1 MKKIFTLLFIGFFI
15 FSCEF
20 DEGFE
25 EMNVNP
31 AKANQIEVGNK
42 LTWTMLQTSG
52 GRFENWR
59 NSLILNSVLIQH
71 NATTPSYWVGD
82 KYYPIAGYANPY
94 YTSLWD
100 RNYPTA
106 VKLSLIHI

>member
-52 GRFENWR
+52 GRFENSTTQKKPTQSKKGKKKQTLR
-59 NSLILNSVLIQH
+59 NPELRL
-71 NATTPSYWVGD
+71 
-82 KYYPIAGYANPY
+82 
-94 YTSLWD
+94 
-100 RNYPTA
+100 
-106 VKLSLIHI
+106 

>member
-1 MKKIFTLLFIGFFI
+1 MKKLLTIICIGFFI

-42 LTWTMLQTSG
+42 QTSYN
-52 GRFENWR
+52 R
-59 NSLILNSVLIQH
+59 
-71 NATTPSYWVGD
+71 
-82 KYYPIAGYANPY
+82 
-94 YTSLWD
+94 
-100 RNYPTA
+100 
-106 VKLSLIHI
+106 

>member
-1 MKKIFTLLFIGFFI
+1 MKKLLTILFIGFFI

-42 LTWTMLQTSG
+42 MAWTMLQTSG
-52 GRFENWR
+52 GRFEN
-59 NSLILNSVLIQH
+59 
-71 NATTPSYWVGD
+71 
-82 KYYPIAGYANPY
+82 
-94 YTSLWD
+94 
-100 RNYPTA
+100 
-106 VKLSLIHI
+106 

>member
-1 MKKIFTLLFIGFFI
+1 MKKLLTIICIGFFI

-42 LTWTMLQTSG
+42 LAWTMLQTSG

-71 NATTPSYWVGD
+71 HATTPS
-82 KYYPIAGYANPY
+82 
-94 YTSLWD
+94 
-100 RNYPTA
+100 
-106 VKLSLIHI
+106 